1 MAVANQDIIII
12 GEREPFDTKHAFG
25 RIHSNALQQ
34 AMIALKGETLKL
46 WLYLNKNQSGFQLEL
61 SQKACEQWGIKKDA
75 YYTARK
81 KLIALGYLVPK
92 EEGSN
97 IYTFYEV
104 AKPSGKPKDSDV
116 SGNQKPTISGK
127 PKDLSGNQKEP
138 SGKPKDSS
146 GIQQR
151 NTINTINTIDNT
163 TEDANTIDLSKEEY
177 SPPPR
182 SKIIKKPRIELEGN
196 PCFYVLAD
204 KNTNKYYIDIFH
216 QDGIIYEVED

>member
-34 AMIALKGETLKL
+34 AMTALKGETLKL

-81 KLIALGYLVPK
+81 KLIKLGYLVPK

-97 IYTFYEV
+97 IYIFHEV
-104 AKPSGKPKDSDV
+104 AKPSEKPKDVDV
-116 SGNQKPTISGK
+116 SEKPKPALSEK
-127 PKDLSGNQKEP
+127 PKDFSGIQKEP
-138 SGKPKDSS
+138 SEKPKDFS

-151 NTINTINTIDNT
+151 NTINTINTTNT
-163 TEDANTIDLSKEEY
+163 TEDAHTTISTWKPKPWVKYPKVKKEDIEAF
-177 SPPPR
+177 PR
-182 SKIIKKPRIELEGN
+182 RFTLLGEQRKFCLDIYNQGIVYEIE
-196 PCFYVLAD
+196 D
-204 KNTNKYYIDIFH
+204 
-216 QDGIIYEVED
+216 